1 MAILKSTSI
10 NDTGYLGLPN
20 GTTAQRPSSPSA
32 GYMRWNTTE
41 SHVELYDGSNWVPW
55 NVSSGPDIITDS
67 LILHYSTLSSNSYGG
82 TGTTWYDLSGNGVNA
97 SIAGNP
103 TFVSGTPSYFDMD
116 GSDDIFT
123 VTGRDWRQNF
133 TFEIWTQVDN
143 NAAANGLFG
152 QGPPGNST
160 GMHIL
165 TNPTTS
171 RGMIFAFY
179 ANDNDYQGNYTFSNN
194 TWYHWVFTYNHSTYN
209 KEFYADGVLQTPGA
223 SVENAYAGT
232 GDWKI
237 GGIYNTGGSKIAG
250 KISIVRAYTKTLSQ
264 SEVQHNYNAQKT
276 TFGK

>member
-103 TFVSGTPSYFDMD
+103 TF
-116 GSDDIFT
+116 
-123 VTGRDWRQNF
+123 
-133 TFEIWTQVDN
+133 
-143 NAAANGLFG
+143 
-152 QGPPGNST
+152 
-160 GMHIL
+160 
-165 TNPTTS
+165 
-171 RGMIFAFY
+171 
-179 ANDNDYQGNYTFSNN
+179 
-194 TWYHWVFTYNHSTYN
+194 
-209 KEFYADGVLQTPGA
+209 
-223 SVENAYAGT
+223 
-232 GDWKI
+232 
-237 GGIYNTGGSKIAG
+237 G
-250 KISIVRAYTKTLSQ
+250 K
-264 SEVQHNYNAQKT
+264 
-276 TFGK
+276 